1 MARKASF
8 RAAWLV
14 VFALMLA
21 GCSGT
26 NDDGGTAATGT
37 PSQTVSASS
46 DPACATVSPNSPG
59 EASCQAAGIPGS
71 TGGDDRCNPAASGSA
86 PAGLIEGTFGPYCD
100 KAVATTYN
108 TDAIPDEAAGIVTV
122 TETNADTTVQF
133 SAQGFAPQR
142 IYSARLHENACGAA
156 PSDAGAEVRNSSQGM
171 GGNGLAVDFT
181 TDSTGN
187 ATATATVPWTLPD
200 NGTGNSLLI
209 FDEAA
214 SGDGA
219 AAGCMTLR
227 Q

>member
-8 RAAWLV
+8 RATWLLA
-14 VFALMLA
+14 FALLLA

-26 NDDGGTAATGT
+26 NDGGTTATGT
-37 PSQTVSASS
+37 PSQTASASS

-71 TGGDDRCNPAASGSA
+71 TGGDDRCSPPASGSA
-86 PAGLIEGTFGPYCD
+86 PAGLIEGTFGPYCEN
-100 KAVATTYN
+100 AIATTYN
-108 TDAIPDEAAGIVTV
+108 TDAIPDEAAAIVTV
-122 TETNADTTVQF
+122 EETNADTTVQF

-142 IYSARLHENACGAA
+142 TYSARLHENACGAA
-156 PSDAGAEVRNSSQGM
+156 PSDAGAEFQNPSQGT
-171 GGNGLAVDFT
+171 GGSGLAVDFS
-181 TDSTGN
+181 TDSSGN
-187 ATATATVPWTLPD
+187 ATATATVPWVLPD
-200 NGTGNSLLI
+200 NGTGKSLLI
-209 FDEAA
+209 FDEGE